1 MNKLIKSPI
10 NYTGNKWKLLPT
22 LLELFPNNISVF
34 MDLFG
39 GGATV
44 SLNVKANHIV
54 YNDIVPY
61 VASMFSE
68 LQEETLE
75 SSLQKINEVIETY
88 NLNKVENT
96 GFVKLREDYNSGNKS
111 WQNFYALMQYSFNY
125 NYRFNNNQEYNMPHG
140 KDRSEFTKNTEEKFT
155 KFMKRLKELD
165 ITFTINDFRN
175 VDLSDFDHNDF
186 VYVDCPYLISTA
198 NYNDGKRGFTGWTEK
213 EELDLLNLLDKLNK
227 QGVRFGLSNVFEL
240 DCKSNDMLKKWSN
253 KYKVYHLDMDYSNSN
268 YQKRNKNTN
277 TDEVYICNY

>member
-1 MNKLIKSPI
+1 MKELIKSPI

-44 SLNVKANHIV
+44 SLNVKAEHIV

-61 VASMFSE
+61 VSNMFSD

-75 SSLQKINEVIETY
+75 SALSKIYDVIKKYELSKINKDGFI
-88 NLNKVENT
+88 NLRN
-96 GFVKLREDYNSGNKS
+96 DYNSGDKT
-111 WQNFYALMQYSFNY
+111 WQNFYMLMTFSFNQA
-125 NYRFNNNQEYNMPHG
+125 YRFNNKQEYNCSFG
-140 KDRSEFTKNTEEKFT
+140 NDKFSFTKNTEEKFT

-198 NYNDGKRGFTGWTEK
+198 NYNDGKRGFTGWTGK
-213 EELDLLNLLDKLNK
+213 EELDLLNLLDKLNE

-240 DCKSNDMLKKWSN
+240 DGKSNDMLKNWSN

>member
-1 MNKLIKSPI
+1 MELIKSPT
-10 NYTGNKWKLLPT
+10 NYVGNKWKLLPL
-22 LLELFPNNISVF
+22 LLELFPKDISVF

-61 VASMFSE
+61 VANMFSE
-68 LQEETLE
+68 LQEETSE
-75 SSLQKINEVIETY
+75 SALSKIYSVIDKYKLSKT
-88 NLNKVENT
+88 NKE
-96 GFVKLREDYNSGNKS
+96 GFVNLRNDYNSGDKS
-111 WQNFYALMQYSFNY
+111 WENFYTLMQYSFNY
-125 NYRFNNNQEYNMPHG
+125 SFRFNNNHEYNCAFG
-140 KDRSEFTKNTEEKFT
+140 INRSEFTKNTEEKFT
-155 KFMKRLKELD
+155 KFMKRLKEID
-165 ITFTINDFRN
+165 IVFAVNDFRN

-213 EELDLLNLLDKLNK
+213 EELDLLSLLDKLNE

-240 DCKSNDMLKKWSN
+240 DGKSNGVLKEWSK

>member
-1 MNKLIKSPI
+1 MKELIKSSI

-44 SLNVKANHIV
+44 SLNVKAEHIV

-61 VASMFSE
+61 VSNMFSD

-75 SSLQKINEVIETY
+75 SALSKIYDVIKKYELSKINKDGFI
-88 NLNKVENT
+88 NLRN
-96 GFVKLREDYNSGNKS
+96 DYNSGDKT
-111 WQNFYALMQYSFNY
+111 WQNFYMLMTFSFNQA
-125 NYRFNNNQEYNMPHG
+125 YRFNNKQEYNCSFG
-140 KDRSEFTKNTEEKFT
+140 NDKFSFTKNTEEKFT

-165 ITFTINDFRN
+165 ITFTVNDFRN

-213 EELDLLNLLDKLNK
+213 
-227 QGVRFGLSNVFEL
+227 
-240 DCKSNDMLKKWSN
+240 
-253 KYKVYHLDMDYSNSN
+253 
-268 YQKRNKNTN
+268 KN
-277 TDEVYICNY
+277 

>member
-1 MNKLIKSPI
+1 MKELIKSSI

-44 SLNVKANHIV
+44 SLNVKAEHIV

-61 VASMFSE
+61 VSNMFSD

-75 SSLQKINEVIETY
+75 SALSKIYDVIKKYELSKINKDGFI
-88 NLNKVENT
+88 NLRN
-96 GFVKLREDYNSGNKS
+96 DYNSGDKT
-111 WQNFYALMQYSFNY
+111 WQNFYMLMTFSFNQA
-125 NYRFNNNQEYNMPHG
+125 YRFNNKQEYNCSFG
-140 KDRSEFTKNTEEKFT
+140 NDKFSFTKNTEEKFT

-165 ITFTINDFRN
+165 ITFTVNDFRN

-213 EELDLLNLLDKLNK
+213 EELDLLNLLDKLNE

-240 DCKSNDMLKKWSN
+240 DGKSNDMLKNWSN